1 MVGLI
6 VLLFLLMG
14 PEATKADPMDEAQAV
29 ERAFRETVELWAT
42 ERFET
47 LWERGDR
54 FSRQAIPKEMFL
66 FRMRDRALQPAC
78 CFRQIQEVKVSVLSS
93 QDASVA
99 TTMGFDSKTRGNSFD
114 AVLTFYLRK
123 EEGEWRVTLEEF
135 LSKPDE
141 TLHRLF
147 QPFPKPFL
155 MPRDP

>member
-1 MVGLI
+1 L
-6 VLLFLLMG
+6 
-14 PEATKADPMDEAQAV
+14 
-29 ERAFRETVELWAT
+29 TV
-42 ERFET
+42 RVF
-47 LWERGDR
+47 
-54 FSRQAIPKEMFL
+54 
-66 FRMRDRALQPAC
+66 
-78 CFRQIQEVKVSVLSS
+78 SS